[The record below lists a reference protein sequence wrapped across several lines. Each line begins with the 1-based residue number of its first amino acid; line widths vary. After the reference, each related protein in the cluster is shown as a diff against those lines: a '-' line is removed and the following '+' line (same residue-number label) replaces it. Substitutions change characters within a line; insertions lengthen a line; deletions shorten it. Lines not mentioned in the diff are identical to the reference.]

1 MTDVKVVWDR
11 RPGEDPYLTR
21 EPLFSWGLGLRVNVF
36 YTILRFDYAF
46 PLNRP
51 DRSGIFSV
59 SFGPSF

>member
-1 MTDVKVVWDR
+1 VWDR
-11 RPGEDPYLTR
+11 KPGQDPYLFR
-21 EPLFSWGLGLRVNVF
+21 EPLFSYGVGLRVNVF
-36 YTILRFDYAF
+36 YTILRFDYAW